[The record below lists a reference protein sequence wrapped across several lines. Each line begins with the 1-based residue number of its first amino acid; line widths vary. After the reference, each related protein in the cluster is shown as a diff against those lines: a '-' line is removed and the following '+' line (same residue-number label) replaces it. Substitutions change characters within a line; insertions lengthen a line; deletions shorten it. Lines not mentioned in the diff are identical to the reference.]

1 VNVSY
6 TVTGFQMRGDPGPL
20 EPREPR
26 LNPDGTLEF
35 GVGGGET
42 IRFYPATESGL
53 TAQQLDTWLAQF
65 IRRSDFPDLLSMYTL
80 SKM

>member
-1 VNVSY
+1 MDVNY
-6 TVTGFQMRGDPGPL
+6 TVNRLQIRGSSGPL

-35 GVGGGET
+35 GIGVGET
-42 IRFYPATESGL
+42 IRFYPATEPGL

-65 IRRSDFPDLLSMYTL
+65 IRRSDFPDLLSVYTL
-80 SKM
+80 FKM